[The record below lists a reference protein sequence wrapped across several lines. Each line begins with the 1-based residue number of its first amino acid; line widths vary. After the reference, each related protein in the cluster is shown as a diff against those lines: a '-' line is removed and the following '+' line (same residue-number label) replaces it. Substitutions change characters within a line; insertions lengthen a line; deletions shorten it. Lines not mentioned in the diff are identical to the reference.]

1 MIFYICNSCII
12 AKSKERTVH
21 WIKLNWY
28 EYLVGLTKIASPD
41 RICCHIRRHLRTVSF
56 ELLFSVATEVLP
68 WPCWAVERAKKGLL
82 QKRRATLNGDLR
94 NFTIPRET
102 KTKPFGKNISGSV
115 TQGMSISEETNIE
128 KETCG
133 CKSQTSGF
141 SIHCSLPEVVKTKKH
156 IYMTPGMKRRR
167 QRFTHKQ

>member
-1 MIFYICNSCII
+1 MLPQIELAVIFGDTYGLLALSFSSPWLQRSCLDR
-12 AKSKERTVH
+12 A
-21 WIKLNWY
+21 
-28 EYLVGLTKIASPD
+28 GLW
-41 RICCHIRRHLRTVSF
+41 R
-56 ELLFSVATEVLP
+56 
-68 WPCWAVERAKKGLL
+68 PCWAVERAKKGLL
-82 QKRRATLNGDLR
+82 QKRRATLNGELR

-115 TQGMSISEETNIE
+115 TQGMSMSEETNIE
-128 KETCG
+128 KETCF

-141 SIHCSLPEVVKTKKH
+141 SIHCSLPEVVKTKEH